1 MNLEG
6 EYQVSNRNCL
16 SYWFPRIQAAGLP
29 VPRTEIVRTECEL
42 LRLVDGTT
50 PPGYHTFIQTMQQA
64 AGQMGG
70 FPCFLRTGQ
79 TSGKHDWKHTCYV
92 AAAKDLGQHVFNL
105 VEFSECCCLEGL
117 PYDVWVVRE
126 LIDTRPAFVAFSGM
140 PIAREFRIF
149 TRDNEPVCIHPYWP
163 KDTIQR
169 PTTDDW
175 VERLAEMSE
184 IDEATAGRL
193 KAMART
199 ASLATDYGD
208 WSVDFLEDVDGNWW
222 LIDMAEAAGSWHWP
236 DCEFKAGNE
245 T

>member
-1 MNLEG
+1 M
-6 EYQVSNRNCL
+6 SNRNCL

-29 VPRTEIVRTECEL
+29 VPRTEIVTADCEL
-42 LRLVDGTT
+42 LRLYDGTT
-50 PPGYHTFIQTMQQA
+50 PEGYHTFFQSVWKA
-64 AGQMGG
+64 ARRIGY
-70 FPCFLRTGQ
+70 PCFLRTGH
-79 TSGKHDWKHTCYV
+79 TSGKHDWKDTCYV
-92 AAAKDLGQHVFNL
+92 QAMEDLGRHIFNL
-105 VEFSECCCLEGL
+105 VEFSECCDLMGL
-117 PYDVWVVRE
+117 PTDVWVIRE
-126 LIDTRPAFVAFSGM
+126 MISTSPAFVAFGGM

-175 VERLAEMSE
+175 AERLAEMSE

-208 WSVDFLEDVDGNWW
+208 WSVDFLEDTDGNWW
-222 LIDMAEAAGSWHWP
+222 LIDMAVAAGSWHWP
-236 DCEFKAGNE
+236 DCEFKARSD

>member
-1 MNLEG
+1 M
-6 EYQVSNRNCL
+6 SNRNCL

-29 VPRTEIVRTECEL
+29 VPRTEIVETNCEL
-42 LRLVDGTT
+42 PRLCDGTT
-50 PPGYHTFIQTMQQA
+50 PEGYHTFFRSVWKA
-64 AGQMGG
+64 ARRIGY
-70 FPCFLRTGQ
+70 PCFLRTGH
-79 TSGKHDWKHTCYV
+79 TSGKHDWKDTCYV
-92 AAAKDLGQHVFNL
+92 PSTEDLGQHIFNL

-222 LIDMAEAAGSWHWP
+222 LIDMTEAARSWHWP
-236 DCEFKAGNE
+236 ECEVGGPDCRKAGGE
-245 T
+245 